1 MFNNKLLSVTRVLN
15 KTVHRARRGS
25 VNFYYIF
32 YNVENKTFLSTRMHS
47 SRMRIV
53 RSLPYRGVPL
63 YRRSLS
69 IGGVSVQVG
78 VSIQRVSVQ
87 GSLCPGGSL
96 SGGGALS
103 MGGLCPGGLI
113 QGDLSPG
120 QRLLLLP
127 PNRLTDASKNITLLQ
142 TSFAGVN
149 KIKGALRW

>member
-63 YRRSLS
+63 SRRSLS

-78 VSIQRVSVQ
+78 GLYPEGLCAGESLSRGFFVWKRGSVH
-87 GSLCPGGSL
+87 GGSL
-96 SGGGALS
+96 SRRSHSGRPFPWTETAS
-103 MGGLCPGGLI
+103 A
-113 QGDLSPG
+113 
-120 QRLLLLP
+120 P
-127 PNRLTDASKNITLLQ
+127 PEQINR
-142 TSFAGVN
+142 
-149 KIKGALRW
+149 RE